1 MFDVVII
8 GSGLSGVA
16 AALGFTKKGIKPC
29 LIDVGS
35 SPGKEPPITEN
46 FYELRKKTDSFSL
59 MLGENLEGM
68 HPHRVGQSDTN
79 YELFYRASSSIYP
92 KGSMTMGEFS
102 TALSVPLSTATRI
115 ADWLVDNGYFQRL
128 NDSEDRRVVRIA
140 LTDNGRGLYKAIDKY
155 IKQRLQ
161 NILSCLNDEEMKAF
175 LVLVRKIVDRLKET
189 AQ

>member
-1 MFDVVII
+1 MTQNQSSFYSSHITDIVH
-8 GSGLSGVA
+8 
-16 AALGFTKKGIKPC
+16 GFMQVWNKFEST
-29 LIDVGS
+29 LD
-35 SPGKEPPITEN
+35 KELAQI
-46 FYELRKKTDSFSL
+46 R
-59 MLGENLEGM
+59 ENLEGM
-68 HPHRVGQSDTN
+68 HPNRVGQSDTN

>member
-1 MFDVVII
+1 MTQNQSSFYSSHITDIVH
-8 GSGLSGVA
+8 
-16 AALGFTKKGIKPC
+16 GFMQVWNKFEST
-29 LIDVGS
+29 LD
-35 SPGKEPPITEN
+35 KELAQI
-46 FYELRKKTDSFSL
+46 R
-59 MLGENLEGM
+59 ENLEGM
-68 HPHRVGQSDTN
+68 HPNRVGQSDTN

-92 KGSMTMGEFS
+92 KSSMTMGEFS

-189 AQ
+189 AE